1 MRSPTLDSLL
11 LASTDPDRLGSWY
24 AAVFEPEHDTKVN
37 GYRMLRFGTFTLL
50 IDHRDDVGDT
60 NPEPGRVIVNFDVTD
75 AHAIVDRLEAMQAAW
90 LAPLEDRDGTLFAT
104 AIDPD
109 GNYVQ
114 VIQMDPR
121 DRARMQV
128 TEDLGLLDTSRA
140 FSGFAVDDVEAAQDF
155 YRDTL
160 GLQTSVDH
168 GLLTLHLAGGR
179 DVLVY
184 PRPDHRPAAFTVLNF
199 PVDDIE
205 HAVDALVGRGV
216 EFIRYA
222 QFSADDR
229 GIHRNPAGPPIA
241 WFTDPASNILSVLEA

>member
-1 MRSPTLDSLL
+1 MRPSTLDSML
-11 LASTDPDRLGSWY
+11 LASTDPERLGSWY
-24 AAVFEPEHDTKVN
+24 ASVFEPEHDTRVN

-90 LAPLEDRDGTLFAT
+90 LAPLEDRDGTRFAT

-114 VIQMDPR
+114 LVQLDPR
-121 DRARMQV
+121 DRARRQS
-128 TEDLGLLDTSRA
+128 TDEGGLLDTSRA
-140 FSGFAVDDVEAAQDF
+140 FSGFAVDDVETAQDF
-155 YRDTL
+155 YRNTL
-160 GLQTSVDH
+160 ELRTSVDH

-184 PRPDHRPAAFTVLNF
+184 PKADHRPARFTVLNF
-199 PVDDIE
+199 PVDAID
-205 HAVDALVGRGV
+205 HAVDVLVSRGV
-216 EFIRYA
+216 EFVRYDR
-222 QFSADDR
+222 FPADDR
-229 GIHRNPAGPPIA
+229 GIHRSPAGPPIA
-241 WFTDPASNILSVLEA
+241 WLTDPAGNILSVLEA